1 MPGAVNR
8 AALTKK
14 HGRGIVTVWMILE
27 RMRAMNR
34 KFLRFMVAAV
44 ALVLSLGALVFMGV
58 LSGAALT
65 IP

>member
-1 MPGAVNR
+1 
-8 AALTKK
+8 
-14 HGRGIVTVWMILE
+14 
-27 RMRAMNR
+27 MNR